1 MINKKIKDFVKNK
14 NKQKIIF
21 TAGPSSLTKENIMGL
36 APCFG
41 RGDNLYKK
49 TENKVLSKLKK
60 KT

>member
-1 MINKKIKDFVKNK
+1 
-14 NKQKIIF
+14 
-21 TAGPSSLTKENIMGL
+21 MGL

-60 KT
+60 ISGHKNDIASSEIQFINRRIN